1 MRFLAALAF
10 VPTSAFAHPETSP
23 APAPSP
29 PPSADR
35 WLSVTGMYDHANDG
49 TGVRVELDLFAHA
62 GWRLGAA
69 VSTAGTSSELQF
81 NGIMNGYLTLRD
93 HKLMAVAAYELRF
106 EGLLVRGALG
116 AGVVQT
122 TAEGTVQ
129 PYAYGNPNAR
139 DVTRGDGVFDVVEA
153 SLSVAAPV
161 SASWALTA
169 GVLVTRYDE
178 MLHLTNVSV
187 ARAPTEVMWMGGVKR
202 RL

>member
-1 MRFLAALAF
+1 MRILVALAF
-10 VPTSAFAHPETSP
+10 VPTSAFAHPEPP
-23 APAPSP
+23 APATSAPAK
-29 PPSADR
+29 ADR
-35 WLSVTGMYDHANDG
+35 WLAVTGLYDHANDG
-49 TGVRVELDLFAHA
+49 TGIRIELDLFAQG

-69 VSTAGTSSELQF
+69 VSTAGTTSELQF
-81 NGIMNGYLTLRD
+81 NGIMNGYLTMRD
-93 HKLMAVAAYELRF
+93 NKLMAVAAHELRLDGVF
-106 EGLLVRGALG
+106 IRGALG

-139 DVTRGDGVFDVVEA
+139 DVTSGDGVFSVVEA

-161 SASWALTA
+161 STSWALTA